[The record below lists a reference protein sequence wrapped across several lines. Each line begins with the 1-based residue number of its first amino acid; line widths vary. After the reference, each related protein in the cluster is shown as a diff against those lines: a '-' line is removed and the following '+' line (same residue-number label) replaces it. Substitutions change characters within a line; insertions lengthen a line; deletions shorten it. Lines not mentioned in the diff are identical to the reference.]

1 MEFSGVW
8 LFSFPQ
14 VFSLGKE
21 ILMKVT
27 RREFLAISGVVGAGL
42 TLTSLGVDL
51 GPARAYA
58 DELKKIEKVKT
69 AKQTTTICPYCAVGC
84 GIIVS
89 SDVAANKV
97 INTEGDP
104 DHPINEGSLCAKGA
118 ALFQT
123 TANNLNRLQKVLY
136 RAPNS
141 DKWEEKTWDWALSR
155 IADKVKATR
164 EAAFMEKNAKGDVVN
179 RVEAIAHIGSAA
191 LDNEELWPLQ
201 AMMRALGL
209 VYIEHQARI

>member
-1 MEFSGVW
+1 
-8 LFSFPQ
+8 
-14 VFSLGKE
+14 
-21 ILMKVT
+21 MKVT
-27 RREFLAISGVVGAGL
+27 RREFIAISGVVGAGL
-42 TLTSLGVDL
+42 TLSSLGVDL
-51 GPARAYA
+51 GPVRAYA

-89 SDVAANKV
+89 SDVAANRV

-104 DHPINEGSLCAKGA
+104 DHPINEGALCAKGA

-123 TANNLNRLQKVLY
+123 TANNPNRLEKVLY
-136 RAPNS
+136 RAPNG
-141 DKWEEKTWDWALSR
+141 DKWEEKSWDWALTR
-155 IADKVKATR
+155 IAEKVKATR
-164 EAAFMEKNAKGDVVN
+164 DASFMEKNAKGDVVN
-179 RVEAIAHIGSAA
+179 RVETIAHVGSAA